1 MKAFEYKQADPQP
14 LHLWVFYPE
23 GWKATD
29 TRASMVFFCGGAWS
43 HADHNEFVPWASYLA
58 SRGMVTAVAEYRP
71 RGALICDEDA
81 ASAIRWFR
89 AHSAELG
96 VDPKRIG
103 ASGGSAGGQM
113 AASVAMCEPRNSPTE
128 DLRISARPNVLV
140 LFDAVLDMKT
150 ERAAQRLSEPEKL
163 AVSPIDHMAKDT
175 VPTLLFYGSQCP
187 FVGQARAFL
196 AKSKTLGNPVQ
207 LYTAP
212 DGGHTYYFRPPWR
225 QLTFAH
231 MDEFLVAR
239 GYLTGTANLKVDT
252 DLKHTNAN
260 VSPTR

>member
-1 MKAFEYKQADPQP
+1 

-29 TRASMVFFCGGAWS
+29 TRAGMVFFCGGAWS

-71 RGALICDEDA
+71 RGALTCDEDA
-81 ASAIRWFR
+81 TSAIRWFR

-113 AASVAMCEPRNSPTE
+113 AASVAMCEPRDSPNE
-128 DLRISARPNVLV
+128 DLKISAKPNVLV

-150 ERAAQRLSEPEKL
+150 ERAAQRFSNQDKL

-187 FVGQARAFL
+187 FVGQAHAFL

-225 QLTFAH
+225 QLTFSV

-239 GYLTGTANLKVDT
+239 GYLTGGTNLKVDT
-252 DLKHTNAN
+252 DLKHTNEN
-260 VSPTR
+260 VSPAR